1 LERLGGGRAIIV
13 SVVGIT
19 IIRVAIVG
27 ITVVG
32 IAVVWGWIRIVGIT
46 RIIPPPR
53 IAEAIEAK
61 ARTEKTPAVVKPM
74 TVTIPSNATV
84 TTPSAATVTTP
95 RTAAVTIPSTAAV
108 TGSTARAPVSNR
120 NES

>member
-1 LERLGGGRAIIV
+1 MGLKRSNCISSLRTPHTVNRTVIVAPPCERGLERLGGGRAITV

-32 IAVVWGWIRIVGIT
+32 IAVVWGWIRIVGII

-53 IAEAIEAK
+53 IAEAIEGK
-61 ARTEKTPAVVKPM
+61 ARTEKTPAVV
-74 TVTIPSNATV
+74 
-84 TTPSAATVTTP
+84 
-95 RTAAVTIPSTAAV
+95 
-108 TGSTARAPVSNR
+108 
-120 NES
+120 